1 LPNEPRWLPIDAV
14 IEKNRLE
21 VEETGERHFLR
32 DTGLL
37 EGALAR
43 PQNAFAHG
51 EEDIVILAVRL
62 LAAIAQAHA
71 FEQGN
76 KRTAFGAM
84 WHFLRLNGYDRAAS
98 PLRHRA
104 PAVIPLHRPPL
115 ARRFRA
121 HDAADIASGRAILLP
136 PVRFGGLGSRL
147 RFPRSRPTEAAF
159 VFQGPNFP

>member
-84 WHFLRLNGYDRAAS
+84 WHFHRLNGYDLDFEDSEFWEGSTVELIEHRLSEEDFAVQLRPFVIER
-98 PLRHRA
+98 PL
-104 PAVIPLHRPPL
+104 
-115 ARRFRA
+115 
-121 HDAADIASGRAILLP
+121 
-136 PVRFGGLGSRL
+136 
-147 RFPRSRPTEAAF
+147 
-159 VFQGPNFP
+159 